1 MVLLYKLFNI
11 CFIIRTVIICRLYH
25 HTSTCLPI
33 YPREMDVDS
42 EDESDP
48 IWLRKKTAMM
58 IDEFTDV
65 NDGEKEIMKMWNLHV
80 MKEGYTKL
88 IFSKLNLS

>member
-1 MVLLYKLFNI
+1 
-11 CFIIRTVIICRLYH
+11 
-25 HTSTCLPI
+25 
-33 YPREMDVDS
+33 MDVDS

-80 MKEGYTKL
+80 MREGYIL
-88 IFSKLNLS
+88 FIIIFCRLFISFHNYFNF

>member
-1 MVLLYKLFNI
+1 
-11 CFIIRTVIICRLYH
+11 
-25 HTSTCLPI
+25 
-33 YPREMDVDS
+33 MDVDS

-80 MKEGYTKL
+80 MREGYVQRYFIL
-88 IFSKLNLS
+88 YI

>member
-1 MVLLYKLFNI
+1 MCFVLF
-11 CFIIRTVIICRLYH
+11 FFRLYH

-80 MKEGYTKL
+80 MKEGCVHFFSIYILFL
-88 IFSKLNLS
+88 IYLV

>member
-1 MVLLYKLFNI
+1 
-11 CFIIRTVIICRLYH
+11 
-25 HTSTCLPI
+25 
-33 YPREMDVDS
+33 MDVDS

-48 IWLRKKTAMM
+48 IWLRKKTATM

-80 MKEGYTKL
+80 MKEGYA
-88 IFSKLNLS
+88 LNVLYFINLKCIAVP

>member
-1 MVLLYKLFNI
+1 M
-11 CFIIRTVIICRLYH
+11 FINYILPISFRLYH

-48 IWLRKKTAMM
+48 IWLRKKTSMM

-80 MKEGYTKL
+80 MREGYVC
-88 IFSKLNLS
+88 FY

>member
-1 MVLLYKLFNI
+1 MYKIANI
-11 CFIIRTVIICRLYH
+11 TFRLYH

-65 NDGEKEIMKMWNLHV
+65 NDGEKELMKMWNLHV
-80 MKEGYTKL
+80 MREGYG
-88 IFSKLNLS
+88 

>member
-1 MVLLYKLFNI
+1 
-11 CFIIRTVIICRLYH
+11 
-25 HTSTCLPI
+25 
-33 YPREMDVDS
+33 MDVDS

-48 IWLRKKTAMM
+48 IWLRKKTATM

-80 MKEGYTKL
+80 MKEGYVQICTIKC
-88 IFSKLNLS
+88 